1 MKLNHPT
8 QINPARPVIGS
19 VGSKR
24 LSVER
29 ASNGTAKLSKP
40 TMSSL
45 LNLGY
50 NRAQAR
56 IILDLV

>member
-8 QINPARPVIGS
+8 QINPSRAIIGS

-24 LSVER
+24 LSIGR
-29 ASNGTAKLSKP
+29 KSSGTAKLNKP

-50 NRAQAR
+50 SKAQAR
-56 IILDLV
+56 TILDLI